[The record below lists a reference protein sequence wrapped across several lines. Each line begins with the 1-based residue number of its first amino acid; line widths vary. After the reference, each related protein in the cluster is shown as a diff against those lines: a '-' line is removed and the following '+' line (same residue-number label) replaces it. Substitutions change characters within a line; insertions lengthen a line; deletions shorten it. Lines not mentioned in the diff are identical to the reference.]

1 MEDAGS
7 CCAGEECG
15 CFWRFFLFVCFS
27 GNTASTCT
35 CDERRYLEPRPRVCW
50 VPTTTPPCCLC
61 HGGLALILQPWF
73 NLQQTKLKEMKGT
86 LSPRHLLSF
95 FLSSIRTSKDLPLQ
109 PCDWSNGSFTV
120 TRSISLLTVFISVT
134 SLFRPAWGA
143 GRGAGHHPQKQ
154 TKPHLPACF
163 PSQVDV
169 LFLFF
174 LLWTIRS
181 RFTDSHDS
189 ALKD

>member
-1 MEDAGS
+1 MKSAPHKPLLHFS
-7 CCAGEECG
+7 FF
-15 CFWRFFLFVCFS
+15 FWWHQMNESSSSLISPLSLIHSLSLTSRQAWRMLGVAARGKNVDVFGVFFLFVCFS

-95 FLSSIRTSKDLPLQ
+95 F
-109 PCDWSNGSFTV
+109 F
-120 TRSISLLTVFISVT
+120 
-134 SLFRPAWGA
+134 
-143 GRGAGHHPQKQ
+143 
-154 TKPHLPACF
+154 
-163 PSQVDV
+163 V
-169 LFLFF
+169 L
-174 LLWTIRS
+174 
-181 RFTDSHDS
+181 H
-189 ALKD
+189 